1 MATPLETQTVN
12 GKLYGRMYWL
22 ARHHWKIP
30 YKISMA
36 IGFEGLSCGLLWIF
50 PKVFDGDMESE
61 RVSRLTGFSAERLS
75 MQASRRGNTILRS
88 CLHREQITDGGHTTL
103 AWSPQCNSRNH
114 IWPLRM
120 PRATTLATAHNRSK
134 CRELRPAKFKYDPY
148 HCNKNAS

>member
-61 RVSRLTGFSAERLS
+61 RVSRLTGFSAERPKA
-75 MQASRRGNTILRS
+75 MTR
-88 CLHREQITDGGHTTL
+88 
-103 AWSPQCNSRNH
+103 
-114 IWPLRM
+114 
-120 PRATTLATAHNRSK
+120 K
-134 CRELRPAKFKYDPY
+134 
-148 HCNKNAS
+148 